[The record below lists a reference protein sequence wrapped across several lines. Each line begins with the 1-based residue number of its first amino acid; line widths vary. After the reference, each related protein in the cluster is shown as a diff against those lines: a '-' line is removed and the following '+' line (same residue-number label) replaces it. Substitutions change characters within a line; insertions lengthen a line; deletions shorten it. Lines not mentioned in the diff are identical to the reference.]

1 VGQMK
6 VAVGGTLLSAGFGGC
21 LKLATLPTSP
31 VRIAGLFPLIALSVV
46 LLVAA
51 EYLGPSTVPQ
61 SQRDTAPSPT
71 GAWHCV
77 FGGETAGKLTVDGWR
92 YTLTFGGE
100 LAGEGTLAPV
110 GGRTP
115 KNNAALVHVESGPLK
130 EIFGISVGLHEDRTE
145 PEKLIFNMGPG
156 AGVPCSRN

>member
-1 VGQMK
+1 MDQMK
-6 VAVGGTLLSAGFGGC
+6 LALSGTLLSAGFGGW
-21 LKLATLPTSP
+21 LKWATLPASP
-31 VRIAGLFPLIALSVV
+31 VRIEGLFLLIVLSVV

-51 EYLGPSTVPQ
+51 ESLGPSTVPQ
-61 SQRDTAPSPT
+61 SPRNTAPSPA

-77 FGGETAGKLTVDGWR
+77 FGGETSGRLTVDGWR
-92 YTLTFGGE
+92 YALTFGGE

-115 KNNAALVHVESGPLK
+115 KNNAALVHVEGGPLK
-130 EIFGISVGLHEDRTE
+130 EIFGISVGLHEDRTD